1 MVKLKRA
8 YDERGDDDG
17 TRVLVDR
24 VWPRGVTKERAA
36 VDWWAKGLAPSEE
49 LRKWFGHDPRRFEEF
64 AERYRAELDGNPDLE
79 RLRRLARE
87 GEVTLVFGAKDRE
100 HNQAV
105 VLRSCS
111 KADRAR
117 PGVTLDPVRSGRPSP
132 VPPRCAG
139 AARHR
144 GCRRRA
150 SAVVAGAVQDASG
163 LAAGELGQVG
173 ASDLLEREVEVGGQV
188 RDVPQDVAQLGRQS
202 RALLV

>member
-49 LRKWFGHDPRRFEEF
+49 LRKWFGHDPRHFEEF

-105 VLRSCS
+105 VLR
-111 KADRAR
+111 
-117 PGVTLDPVRSGRPSP
+117 
-132 VPPRCAG
+132 
-139 AARHR
+139 
-144 GCRRRA
+144 
-150 SAVVAGAVQDASG
+150 
-163 LAAGELGQVG
+163 E
-173 ASDLLEREVEVGGQV
+173 LLEG
-188 RDVPQDVAQLGRQS
+188 
-202 RALLV
+202 